1 MVSYA
6 DVRRWKPEELESA
19 HSDLGNRRNDLV
31 GLQDEL
37 DGAKKTDGWSG
48 AAAEASAAEH
58 AKLVDGMRSLIAE
71 VATVRVAVASA
82 ADDVAKIKKRIEEAD
97 REAEANGFQITEEGG
112 IRDVA
117 PPQDVP
123 EDQLEEVKQ
132 KRLQVRDKLMA
143 DIEKIL
149 DDAEQADAELA
160 KALTSAQKDEIKPGE
175 GGTLADAASTG
186 DLQALAAS
194 AGKPAED
201 SPEANAEWWKSL
213 SDEQRAA
220 LMEAPPAWLGN
231 RDGIPAAARDMAN
244 RANIDNVRGDLVAER
259 ERLQAGGVTDD
270 EQKKLD
276 EINAKIASV
285 DKVSETIGKE
295 EPPRQLLVL
304 DPSGERLKAAVA
316 VGDVDKADHVS
327 VFTPGFTTTV
337 DGSLANYDDQMQEL
351 VAKSEL
357 QLAESGKKGDVAA
370 VTWIGYEPPQWSET
384 HDVLGDSVVSS
395 SSAKEGGEKL
405 NDFYQGI
412 NASRD
417 NDPHLTAI
425 GHSYGSTTTGYALQG
440 GDHGVDDAILYGSP
454 GVGTNDIKDL
464 GVPEGHAYLLEAKN
478 DPVADF
484 ARFGG
489 DPSHMDGFT
498 ELSTAKSEHGG
509 EVTGHSKYLN
519 PDTTSQ
525 HNMAAVVAGVPE
537 RAVEGNTDGVGD
549 VVSYVPHKTQEGISA
564 AQEWGSETWSD
575 VKDFGSD
582 TWSGVKD
589 FGSDTGSKIKDL
601 FS

>member
-19 HSDLGNRRNDLV
+19 HSELGNRRNDLV

-71 VATVRVAVASA
+71 VATVRVAVAAA
-82 ADDVAKIKKRIEEAD
+82 ADEVAKIKKRIEEAD
-97 REAEANGFQITEEGG
+97 REAEANGFQITDEGG

-132 KRLQVRDKLMA
+132 QRLQVRDKLMA

-149 DDAEQADAELA
+149 DDAEQTDADLA
-160 KALTSAQKDEIKPGE
+160 KALTAAQEDEIKPGE

-194 AGKPAED
+194 AGKPADD

-220 LMEAPPAWLGN
+220 LLEAPPAWLGS

-259 ERLQAGGVTDD
+259 ERLEAGGVTED
-270 EQKKLD
+270 EREKLD
-276 EINAKIASV
+276 QINAKIASV
-285 DKVSETIGKE
+285 DQVRETIGKE

-337 DGSLANYDDQMQEL
+337 DGSLANYDDKMQEL
-351 VAKSEL
+351 VTKSED

-370 VTWIGYEPPQWSET
+370 VTWIGYEAPQQDEIGDLT
-384 HDVLGDSVVSS
+384 GDSVASS
-395 SSAKEGGEKL
+395 SSAKEGGAKL

-454 GVGTNDIKDL
+454 GVGTNDIEDL

-498 ELSTAKSEHGG
+498 NLSTEKSEHGA
-509 EVTGHSKYLN
+509 EVTGHSDYLN

-525 HNMAAVVAGVPE
+525 HNMAAVVAGLPE
-537 RAVEGNTDGVGD
+537 NTVEGKTDGVGD
-549 VVSYVPHKTQEGISA
+549 VISYLPHQTQEGVSA
-564 AQEWGSETWSD
+564 AQEWGSEAWSD

-589 FGSDTGSKIKDL
+589 TGSKIKDF

>member
-6 DVRRWKPEELESA
+6 DVRKWKPEELESA

-48 AAAEASAAEH
+48 AAADASAAEH

-71 VATVRVAVASA
+71 VATVRVAVATA

-97 REAEANGFQITEEGG
+97 REAEANGFQITDEGG

-160 KALTSAQKDEIKPGE
+160 KALTAAQQDEIKPGE
-175 GGTLADAASTG
+175 GGTLADAASTD

-194 AGKPAED
+194 AGKPADD

-220 LMEAPPAWLGN
+220 LMEAPPAWLGS

-259 ERLQAGGVTDD
+259 DRLQEGGVSED

-285 DKVSETIGKE
+285 DQVRETIGNE

-316 VGDVDKADHVS
+316 VGDVDNADHVS

-337 DGSLANYDDQMQEL
+337 DGSLANYDDKMREL
-351 VAKSEL
+351 VAESSD
-357 QLAESGKKGDVAA
+357 QLAASGKGGEVAA
-370 VTWIGYEPPQWSET
+370 VTWIGYEAPQTSET
-384 HDVLGDSVVSS
+384 GDLFGDSVASS
-395 SSAKEGGEKL
+395 SSAKEGGAKL

-417 NDPHLTAI
+417 NDPNLTAI

-440 GDHGVDDAILYGSP
+440 GDHGVDNAILYGSP
-454 GVGTNDIKDL
+454 GVGTSDIKDL
-464 GVPEGHAYLLEAKN
+464 NVPEGRAYLLEAKN
-478 DPVADF
+478 DPVADLG
-484 ARFGG
+484 RFGT
-489 DPSHMDGFT
+489 DPTHMDGFT
-498 ELSTAKSEHGG
+498 DLSTAKSDQGA
-509 EVTGHSKYLN
+509 EVTGHSDYLN

-525 HNMAAVVAGVPE
+525 HNIAAVVAGVPE
-537 RAVEGNTDGVGD
+537 NAVEGSTDGVGD
-549 VVSYVPHKTQEGISA
+549 KISYGTHKTREGVEA
-564 AQEWGSETWSD
+564 VQEWGSERWSD
-575 VKDFGSD
+575 AKELGSD
-582 TWSGVKD
+582 AWSGVKD
-589 FGSDTGSKIKDL
+589 AGSKVKDF